1 MKIKISILLLSI
13 TLIGLAVAGA
23 RKSNGFEPA
32 SDLPRGAL
40 VYVQVENLPEFIKL
54 VSESDQYKTF
64 ASGETMAAFSNGH
77 LGIKL
82 ASRLKEFSNSAGFDF
97 DAGTLSTLADKR
109 AALALYD
116 IGKLDFAIVAPMS
129 DTVFQTTQLALNRGK
144 FDSEKLLDGST
155 LYRTSARQAQR
166 LIFTH
171 SRGRLIVS
179 TRDDLIRQ
187 ALINIEGKRGM
198 SSLADEPSFK
208 ALASDLK
215 PRLAAV
221 WVDQAALNGDYYF
234 KHYWLMSD
242 HKELATVRAG
252 LFDIGIDERS
262 VSERRV
268 FLTDGIGN
276 ERNLDARSVADALK
290 FIPTDAPLYSVRSA
304 DPASIDKAIGE
315 ALFTRKAIK
324 PVGSTTGGSSTSIY
338 GDKFEMAIDE
348 EIEVDAPIETAA
360 PRPISELFAKPRSIV
375 TFSRPKILES
385 PLFFET
391 DRAVIVTLADARK
404 FDQAAFETLIGERF
418 ASERSVG
425 SDRFKWRS
433 ENGWR
438 VLDLPFLGAGAR
450 YRIEGANILLTNGF
464 ELSGGSPTSV
474 KDGEFSELT
483 VVNLDQRN
491 TAFDKVFE
499 DFQKRGAEVRL
510 MTSNVAG
517 LLDSAAPARRLEI
530 RKRASGKLIEET
542 IVAER

>member
-1 MKIKISILLLSI
+1 MKIKIAILLLSM

-40 VYVQVENLPEFIKL
+40 VYVQIENLPEFIKL
-54 VSESDQYKTF
+54 VNESDQYKTF
-64 ASGETMAAFSNGH
+64 AAGETMSAFSKSH

-82 ASRLKEFSNSAGFDF
+82 AGRLAEFSESAGFGF

-116 IGKLDFAIVAPMS
+116 IGKLDFTIVAPMS
-129 DTVFQTTQLALNRGK
+129 DAVFETTQLALNRGK
-144 FDSEKLLDGST
+144 FDSEKLADGGT
-155 LYRTSARQAQR
+155 LYRTTGRQAQQ
-166 LIFTH
+166 LMFTH
-171 SRGRLIVS
+171 SRGRLVVATS
-179 TRDDLIRQ
+179 EALIRQ
-187 ALINIEGKRGM
+187 TLINIEGKRGV
-198 SSLADEPSFK
+198 SALADEPSFK
-208 ALASDLK
+208 ALASNLQ

-234 KHYWLMSD
+234 KQYWMMSD
-242 HKELATVRAG
+242 RKELAGVRAG
-252 LFDIGIDERS
+252 LFDLGYDERS

-268 FLTDGIGN
+268 FLTDGT
-276 ERNLDARSVADALK
+276 ETARNLDAKSVVESLKFVPADAP
-290 FIPTDAPLYSVRSA
+290 FYTVRAADAA
-304 DPASIDKAIGE
+304 AIDKAIGQ
-315 ALFTRKAIK
+315 ALFDRKAAAT
-324 PVGSTTGGSSTSIY
+324 VGPTTGGPSGSIY

-348 EIEVDAPIETAA
+348 EIEIDAPIEMAA
-360 PRPISELFAKPRSIV
+360 LRPVSELFAKAKSIV

-391 DRAVIVTLADARK
+391 DRAVVVMLGDAKK
-404 FDQAAFETLIGERF
+404 FDNTAFENLIGERF
-418 ASERSVG
+418 ARERSVG

-450 YRIEGANILLTNGF
+450 YKIEGSNLILTNGF
-464 ELSGGSPTSV
+464 ELAGGSSTGV

-491 TAFDKVFE
+491 AAFDKVFE
-499 DFQKRGAEVRL
+499 DFRQRGAEVSF

-530 RKRASGKLIEET
+530 RKRTSGKLIEET
-542 IVAER
+542 LVAEK